1 MPDQTG
7 NIIIVI
13 DPGHGG
19 ESLGGNYEDR
29 IERDIDLITAEAM
42 KERLEQ
48 YDNVIV
54 YLTRENNEDREL
66 TRKERFEFAQKV
78 NADFLYSIH
87 YNMSEYHTLFGAEVW
102 VCSSGEN
109 SAKGMT
115 FAEIEMKELTGLGLF
130 DRGIKCRLDKKGGEY
145 YGILRYSQEFNIPA
159 VIIEHCHLDEERDSA
174 FWNNEAYREFGRIDA
189 DCAAKYFGLS
199 STSLNVDFSTYEKHE
214 YPVSAETLQPDSTP
228 PGYCN
233 AQMLDTDG
241 LTARIR
247 VSSAD
252 EDDYIQYYSYSL
264 DGGVNFSRLE
274 AWEDRNSEF
283 QEFDV
288 DLNENRSTDL
298 VVRTFN
304 KYDLYT
310 DSEIV
315 ELPQAV
321 IVIEQEDVLPDETG
335 YTDISYN
342 TEVPVNT
349 EPVTDH
355 FRLFIGSIIACLILI
370 FLISLTVSIRQ
381 RRKRRKRRKNKKHET

>member
-48 YDNVIV
+48 YDNVTV
-54 YLTRENNEDREL
+54 YLTRENNEDRDL
-66 TRKERFEFAQKV
+66 SRKERFEFAKKV

-115 FAEIEMKELTGLGLF
+115 FAEIEMKELTDLGLF
-130 DRGIKCRLDKKGGEY
+130 DRGIKCRLDKEGKEY
-145 YGILRYSQEFNIPA
+145 YGILRYSQEFDIPA

-174 FWNNEAYREFGRIDA
+174 FWNDEAYREFGRIDA

-199 STSLNVDFSTYEKHE
+199 SEALNIDYSTYEKHE
-214 YPVSAETLQPDSTP
+214 YPVNAEAILPDSTAP
-228 PGYCN
+228 VYCN
-233 AQMLDTDG
+233 AQMIEHDD

-252 EDDYIQYYSYSL
+252 ADDYIQYYSYSL
-264 DGGVNFSRLE
+264 DGGLSFSRLE
-274 AWEDRNSEF
+274 AWEDRDSEF
-283 QEFDV
+283 QEFNV
-288 DLNENRSTDL
+288 DLNEYTSTDL
-298 VVRTFN
+298 VVRTYN

-310 DSEIV
+310 DSGIV

-321 IVIEQEDVLPDETG
+321 IMTGQEAVLSDETK
-335 YTDISYN
+335 YTDIVYN
-342 TEVPVNT
+342 TEEPVNT
-349 EPVTDH
+349 EQVPDR
-355 FRLFIGSIIACLILI
+355 FGLFIGGITACLILI
-370 FLISLTVSIRQ
+370 FLISLAVSIKQ
-381 RRKRRKRRKNKKHET
+381 HRKRKKRRKNKHHET